1 MARETLSSTGI
12 RYNETTVFTAD
23 GVLFDMDGTLTDSI
37 AAVEAAWTAK
47 AEEFGLEPEAVI
59 KATHGRR
66 ASDNLQDLIPN
77 LRKEHVDREVEK
89 FEQSILAF
97 ADTPPRSRRSSS
109 ASSTRTS
116 RSGSRS
122 MSGSMGSLAPF
133 TPMSSCTP
141 AATKPFN
148 TGEALNLTSFKL
160 RESGGLEPQLDDS
173 VFEDE
178 VDDLIDMSVRILPG
192 VRSLINSLPQDKY
205 AIATSGAKTYCHGCL
220 NRTGISIPKVCVTA
234 DDPRLLRGKPFPD
247 PFLLAAADL
256 GIDPTRAVIFED
268 SPSGIKA
275 AVAAGATVIAVCT
288 SHQRHQI
295 EHLDAHFVIDTMDQI
310 KVVQGKDGQLEFT
323 VTY

>member
-1 MARETLSSTGI
+1 MRSH
-12 RYNETTVFTAD
+12 
-23 GVLFDMDGTLTDSI
+23 SI
-37 AAVEAAWTAK
+37 AE
-47 AEEFGLEPEAVI
+47 
-59 KATHGRR
+59 
-66 ASDNLQDLIPN
+66 
-77 LRKEHVDREVEK
+77 

-116 RSGSRS
+116 RSDSRS
-122 MSGSMGSLAPF
+122 MSGSMGPLAPF
-133 TPMSSCTP
+133 TPMRSCTP
-141 AATKPFN
+141 AATKPFS
-148 TGEALNLTSFKL
+148 TDEALNLTSFKL
-160 RESGGLEPQLDDS
+160 SESRGLEPQSDDS

-178 VDDLIDMSVRILPG
+178 ADDLIDMSVRILPG

-220 NRTGISIPKVCVTA
+220 NRTGLVSLFFTLFRSRIDQSLFRITIPKVCVTA